1 MNKYIEWEAIQ
12 RRRAA
17 VGLPLEGKLSF
28 CLGKMTDE
36 VLKRRKRFAPQ
47 DGLYRG
53 RQVAAPTGD
62 LAIENTSSTASGP
75 PSPQGEGL
83 IFHPQ
88 RRQVAAPTECKTKES
103 RFCGSLEVISF
114 TSS

>member
-1 MNKYIEWEAIQ
+1 MNDERGAKI
-12 RRRAA
+12 
-17 VGLPLEGKLSF
+17 
-28 CLGKMTDE
+28 DE
-36 VLKRRKRFAPQ
+36 VFKQRKRFAPQ

-53 RQVAAPTGD
+53 RQIATPTTD
-62 LAIENTSSTASGP
+62 LAIRNTSSTASGP

-88 RRQVAAPTECKTKES
+88 GRQIAAPTECKTKES